1 MTVGLGVGSLNVLF
15 VKHFFVFFSFS
26 PKFSLTVTV
35 LVARVVPI
43 NVYRNNYLNKKILQ
57 EDENIH
63 L

>member
-15 VKHFFVFFSFS
+15 VKHFFVFFS

-35 LVARVVPI
+35 LVARIVPI

-57 EDENIH
+57 DENIN

>member
-1 MTVGLGVGSLNVLF
+1 MLVVLMYCLLNISLFFVLF
-15 VKHFFVFFSFS
+15 FS

-35 LVARVVPI
+35 LVARIVPI

-57 EDENIH
+57 DENIN